1 MSMRGVL
8 TVAGVEST
16 KLARQL
22 RVRLVLAACVAS
34 PFAFAAAMR
43 VQSSVPA
50 DTLFGRAV
58 TDSGF
63 AIPLVVL
70 GFGALWVFPVLAAI
84 VGGDLFSAE
93 DRYGTWTTVLTRSRS
108 RTEMFA
114 GKVLAALGFSFAAM
128 AVLAVSSIA
137 AGAMVIGRQ
146 PLVGLS
152 GTLLSPAQALV
163 RVSLAWVSVL
173 PPALGFTALAVLIS
187 VMARSSAAGI
197 GLPVLVGLATQLY
210 ALVDGP
216 EAFRRLL
223 IASSFGAWHG
233 LLTEPPYYRPL
244 VHGTTMSVVYGL
256 LCLGVAY
263 RILRRRDIG
272 R

>member
-1 MSMRGVL
+1 M
-8 TVAGVEST
+8 
-16 KLARQL
+16 
-22 RVRLVLAACVAS
+22 
-34 PFAFAAAMR
+34 
-43 VQSSVPA
+43 
-50 DTLFGRAV
+50 
-58 TDSGF
+58 
-63 AIPLVVL
+63 
-70 GFGALWVFPVLAAI
+70 
-84 VGGDLFSAE
+84 
-93 DRYGTWTTVLTRSRS
+93 LTRSRS

-146 PLVGLS
+146 PLIALS

-163 RVSLAWVSVL
+163 SVSLAWVSVL